1 MRNTMVDLLL
11 VRVRFGIRLAYT
23 LGYYTGI
30 ALCVAGVFAVLT
42 LHSSRILQEVA
53 T

>member
-1 MRNTMVDLLL
+1 MVDLLL
-11 VRVRFGIRLAYT
+11 VWVRFGIGLADT
-23 LGYYTGI
+23 LGYNTCI